1 MNFYFELA
9 ECVTDPR
16 LGRYFVAR
24 DFEDKRALLDSTR
37 YLVMIRESERV
48 WAQDGD
54 SVYYVKNRRD
64 HVGISI
70 VDEDEF
76 LLVMLRS
83 RTV

>member
-16 LGRYFVAR
+16 LGRYFVAHNC
-24 DFEDKRALLDSTR
+24 EDIHALFKSTR
-37 YLVMIRESERV
+37 CSVMVRESERV

-54 SVYYVKNRRD
+54 RVYYVKNRRD
-64 HVGISI
+64 HVGIGI